1 MDERV
6 VHVLLVALALAVVIA
21 MLVIAFPATR

>member
-21 MLVIAFPATR
+21 MLVIAFPAAR